1 MAYSYTKY
9 TAKAMT
15 ASYGTLADVLG
26 IQEVTI
32 SQKAKP
38 LAKKIDTTTAPAT
51 AYEKTADPL
60 GGDGS
65 ASCTVTIKGLLGAT
79 DIGDTPTG
87 VTPLAMGDKAALE
100 VVPVA
105 GEHFKLANAYLQ
117 KRSVSPKVR
126 EFVPYTLTLGS
137 AISAGAWTAS

>member
-1 MAYSYTKY
+1 MAYSYAKY
-9 TAKAMT
+9 TSKAMT
-15 ASYGTLADVLG
+15 ASYGTLADILG
-26 IQEVTI
+26 IQEITI

-38 LAKKIDTTTAPAT
+38 LAKKVDTTTAPAT
-51 AYEKTADPL
+51 SYEKTTDPL

-79 DIGDTPTG
+79 DYGDTPTG
-87 VTPLAMGDKAALE
+87 ITPLVMGASAALE

-105 GEHFKLANAYLQ
+105 GEHFKLAGAYLQ

-126 EFVPYTLTLGS
+126 EFVPYNLTLES